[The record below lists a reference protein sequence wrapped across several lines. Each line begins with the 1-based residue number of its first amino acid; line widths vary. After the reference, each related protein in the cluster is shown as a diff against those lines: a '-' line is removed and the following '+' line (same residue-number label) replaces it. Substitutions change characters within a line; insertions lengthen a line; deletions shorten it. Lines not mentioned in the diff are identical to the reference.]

1 MVPMSKCPTREE
13 LLKDVLSDASW
24 ADIASKYGYS
34 DDRFLRKKAKEW
46 GLPPRR
52 KFLSPSKEELEE
64 MIKTHTPY
72 EIADMLGYGD
82 GGWSRI
88 YLLCRKYGI
97 KFDYSKNASIRSIA
111 FTQRQLDIMYGALLG
126 DAAFGHR
133 KGSATASLKFCHGE
147 KQIDYLL
154 WKRDEFAPFV
164 TKKQLY
170 TSNRVSTLG
179 GRPCYSFGTIV
190 HPAISEAYSLCCST
204 GRKRI
209 SKEWLSRLSDLS
221 VAVWYMDDGSL
232 NRRYHTVTLCT
243 NAYSLDEHLL
253 LVDFFKNK
261 YNLDAK
267 IESRRN
273 GQFSIRIN
281 ASQSR
286 AFMDIVSPHIPDC
299 MKYKTW

>member
-1 MVPMSKCPTREE
+1 MSKCPTKEE
-13 LLKDVLSDASW
+13 LLADVLSDATW

-34 DDRFLRKKAKEW
+34 DARFLRKKAKEW
-46 GLPPRR
+46 GLPLRR
-52 KFLSPSKEELEE
+52 RFLSPSKEELEE
-64 MIKTHTPY
+64 LIKTHTPY
-72 EIADMLGYGD
+72 DIADILGYGD

-97 KFDYSKNASIRSIA
+97 KFDYSKNASIRKIG
-111 FTQRQLDIMYGALLG
+111 FTQRQLDIMYGSLLG
-126 DAAFGHR
+126 DASFTHKR
-133 KGSATASLKFCHGE
+133 DSKSASLSFCHGE
-147 KQIDYLL
+147 KQIEYLL
-154 WKRDEFAPFV
+154 WKQREFDPFV
-164 TKKQLY
+164 TKRQLY
-170 TSNRVSTLG
+170 SSCRTASFG
-179 GRPCYSFGTIV
+179 GSPCYSFGTIV
-190 HPAISEAYSLCCST
+190 HPEISDAYALCCKS
-204 GRKRI
+204 GRKTI
-209 SKEWLSRLSDLS
+209 SKDWLSRLSDLS

-232 NRRYHTVTLCT
+232 NKKYHTITLCT
-243 NAYSLDEHLL
+243 NAYSLDEHFL

-273 GQFSIRIN
+273 GQFSLRIN